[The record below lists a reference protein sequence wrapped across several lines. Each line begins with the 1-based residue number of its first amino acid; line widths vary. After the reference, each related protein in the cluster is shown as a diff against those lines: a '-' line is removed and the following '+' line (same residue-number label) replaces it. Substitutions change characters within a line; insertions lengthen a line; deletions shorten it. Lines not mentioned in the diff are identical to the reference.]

1 MSKLKDFGIAFDEKS
16 LGFNP
21 EELRGKYRAERD
33 KRIRTDGNNQYKE
46 TAGDFSKYVDDPYA
60 DKEFNRVPLTD
71 HSDVVIIG
79 GGFGGL
85 VSGARFREIGTEKIR
100 IIEKG
105 SDFGGTWY
113 WNRYPGAMCDVE
125 SYIYLPLLEE
135 MNYVPIEKYTHAPEI
150 LSYCKKLADHYDLY
164 KDACLQT
171 EVTEIKWDESS
182 AVWLINTN
190 RGDVMTAT
198 SVVMSNGPL
207 NRPKLPG
214 IEGINEFEGHTFHT
228 SRWDYDYTGGSSEGG
243 LIGLEN
249 KRVGIIGTG
258 ATAVQCIPHLGASA
272 KELFVFQR
280 TPSSIDIRNNR
291 ETDPEWVKN
300 LTPGWQKRRMENFNS
315 LVSGGLENEDMVGD
329 GWTEIYRNLTGM
341 LPPDGF
347 EQLSEKDMGLAT
359 ELADFKKMES
369 IRNRVDS
376 VVKDKETADALKPY
390 YRQFCKRPCFHD
402 EYLETYNRG
411 NVKLVDTR
419 GLGVDKITKNGVVV
433 DSKEYELDCLIFA
446 TGFEVGTSYTRR
458 SGYEVIG
465 KNDLKLS
472 DKWKDGPK
480 TFQGM
485 FSHGFPNCYF
495 LGVIQSALTTNFV
508 HLLMEQTK
516 HIAHVV
522 KYGAD
527 HNTKL
532 VEPTLEAEEEWVAL
546 IKRNAHR
553 GERFFAECTPGYYNN
568 EGNHDKSN
576 GFLSNAYGKGPV
588 AFFDLLQNWKKSGTY
603 DGLMINDRVE
613 EMG

>member
-79 GGFGGL
+79 GGLGGL

-402 EYLETYNRG
+402 EYLETYNRE
-411 NVKLVDTR
+411 NVKLVDTQ

-433 DSKEYELDCLIFA
+433 DGKEYELDCLIFA

-522 KYGAD
+522 KYGGD

-603 DGLMINDRVE
+603 EGLMINDRVE

>member
-1 MSKLKDFGIAFDEKS
+1 MSKLQDFGIAFDEKS

-21 EELRGKYRAERD
+21 EELREKYKTERD
-33 KRIRTDGNNQYKE
+33 KRIRQDGNSQYTE

-60 DKEFNRVPLTD
+60 DKEFNRAPLTD

-85 VSGARFREIGTEKIR
+85 VSGARFREIGTEKVR

-190 RGDVMTAT
+190 RGDAMTAT

-280 TPSSIDIRNNR
+280 TPSSIDVRNNR
-291 ETDPEWVKN
+291 KTDPEWVKN
-300 LTPGWQKRRMENFNS
+300 LVPGWQKRRMENFNS

-341 LPPDGF
+341 LPPEGF

-376 VVKDKETADALKPY
+376 VVEDKETADALKPY

-402 EYLETYNRG
+402 EYLETYNRE
-411 NVKLVDTR
+411 NVKLVDTQ

-433 DSKEYELDCLIFA
+433 DGKEYELDCLIFA

-508 HLLMEQTK
+508 HLLTEQTK

-522 KYGAD
+522 KYCEED
-527 HNTKL
+527 NTNL

-603 DGLMINDRVE
+603 EGLMIEPRK
-613 EMG
+613 

>member
-21 EELRGKYRAERD
+21 EELRGKYKAERD
-33 KRIRTDGNNQYKE
+33 KRIRMDGNNQYKE

-402 EYLETYNRG
+402 EYLETYNRE
-411 NVKLVDTR
+411 NVRLVDTQ

-433 DSKEYELDCLIFA
+433 DGKEYELDCLIFA

-522 KYGAD
+522 KYGGD

-603 DGLMINDRVE
+603 EGLMINDRVE

>member
-60 DKEFNRVPLTD
+60 DKEFSRVPLTD

-171 EVTEIKWDESS
+171 EVTEIKWDEGS

-214 IEGINEFEGHTFHT
+214 IEGINEFQGHTFHT

-291 ETDPEWVKN
+291 ETDPEWAKN
-300 LTPGWQKRRMENFNS
+300 LAPGWQKRRMENFNS

-402 EYLETYNRG
+402 EYLETYNRE
-411 NVKLVDTR
+411 NVRLVDTQ

-433 DSKEYELDCLIFA
+433 NGKEYELDCLIFA

-522 KYGAD
+522 KYGGD

-603 DGLMINDRVE
+603 EGLMINDRVE
-613 EMG
+613 EIR

>member
-1 MSKLKDFGIAFDEKS
+1 MTKLRDFGVSLDEKS

-21 EELRGKYRAERD
+21 EELRRKYKAERD
-33 KRIRTDGNNQYKE
+33 KRIRVDGNRQYKE

-60 DKEFNRVPLTD
+60 DKEFNRAQLSD

-164 KDACLQT
+164 RDACLQT
-171 EVTEIKWDESS
+171 EVTEIKWDARS
-182 AVWLINTN
+182 AVWVISTN
-190 RGDVMTAT
+190 RGDAMTAT

-228 SRWDYDYTGGSSEGG
+228 SRWDYDYTGGSSDGG
-243 LIGLEN
+243 LTGLKN

-272 KELFVFQR
+272 KQLFVFQR
-280 TPSSIDIRNNR
+280 TPSSIDVRNNR

-300 LTPGWQKRRMENFNS
+300 LAPGWQKRRMENFNS
-315 LVSGGLENEDMVGD
+315 LVSGGSENQDMVGD

-341 LPPDGF
+341 LPPEGF
-347 EQLSEKDMGLAT
+347 EKLSEKDMGLAT

-369 IRNRVDS
+369 IRNRVDA
-376 VVKDKETADALKPY
+376 VVNDKETADALKPY

-402 EYLETYNRG
+402 EYLETYNKD
-411 NVKLVDTR
+411 NVKLIDTQ

-433 DSKEYELDCLIFA
+433 NGTEYELDCLIFA
-446 TGFEVGTSYTRR
+446 TGFEVGTAYTRR

-472 DKWKDGPK
+472 DKWKDGPQ
-480 TFQGM
+480 TFHGM

-522 KYGAD
+522 KYCGED
-527 HNTKL
+527 NTKL
-532 VEPTLEAEEEWVAL
+532 VEPTLEAEQEWVTL

-588 AFFDLLQNWKKSGTY
+588 AFFDLLEDWKKSGTY
-603 DGLMINDRVE
+603 EGLMINERVE
-613 EMG
+613 EIR

>member
-228 SRWDYDYTGGSSEGG
+228 SRWDYDYTGGTSEGG

-402 EYLETYNRG
+402 EYLETYNRE
-411 NVKLVDTR
+411 NVRLVDTQ

-433 DSKEYELDCLIFA
+433 CGKEYELDCLIFA

-522 KYGAD
+522 KYGGD

-603 DGLMINDRVE
+603 EGLMIEPRK
-613 EMG
+613 

>member
-1 MSKLKDFGIAFDEKS
+1 MTKLRDFGVSLDEES

-21 EELRGKYRAERD
+21 EELRRKYKAERD
-33 KRIRTDGNNQYKE
+33 KRIRVDGNRQYKE

-60 DKEFNRVPLTD
+60 DKEFNRAQLSD

-164 KDACLQT
+164 RDACLQT
-171 EVTEIKWDESS
+171 EVTEIKWDARS
-182 AVWLINTN
+182 AVWVISTN
-190 RGDVMTAT
+190 RGDAMTAT

-228 SRWDYDYTGGSSEGG
+228 SRWDYDYTGGSSDGG
-243 LIGLEN
+243 LTGLKN

-272 KELFVFQR
+272 KQLFVFQR
-280 TPSSIDIRNNR
+280 TPSSIDVRNNR

-300 LTPGWQKRRMENFNS
+300 LAPGWQKRRMENFNS
-315 LVSGGLENEDMVGD
+315 LVSGGSENQDMVGD

-341 LPPDGF
+341 LPPEGF
-347 EQLSEKDMGLAT
+347 EKLSEKDMGLAT

-369 IRNRVDS
+369 IRNRVDA
-376 VVKDKETADALKPY
+376 VVNDKETADALKPY

-402 EYLETYNRG
+402 EYLETYNKD
-411 NVKLVDTR
+411 NVKLIDTQ

-433 DSKEYELDCLIFA
+433 DGTEYELDCLIFA
-446 TGFEVGTSYTRR
+446 TGFEVGTAYTRR

-472 DKWKDGPK
+472 DKWKDGPQ
-480 TFQGM
+480 TFHGM

-522 KYGAD
+522 KYCGED
-527 HNTKL
+527 NTKL
-532 VEPTLEAEEEWVAL
+532 VEPTLEAEQEWVTL

-588 AFFDLLQNWKKSGTY
+588 AFFDLLEDWKKSGTY
-603 DGLMINDRVE
+603 EGLMINERVE
-613 EMG
+613 EIR

>member
-1 MSKLKDFGIAFDEKS
+1 MSKLQDFGIAFDEKS

-21 EELRGKYRAERD
+21 EELREKYKTERD
-33 KRIRTDGNNQYKE
+33 KRIRQDGNSQYTE

-60 DKEFNRVPLTD
+60 DKEFNRAPLTD

-85 VSGARFREIGTEKIR
+85 VSGARFREIGTEKVR

-171 EVTEIKWDESS
+171 EVTEIKWDEGS

-280 TPSSIDIRNNR
+280 TPSSIDVRNNR
-291 ETDPEWVKN
+291 KTDPEWVKN
-300 LTPGWQKRRMENFNS
+300 LVPGWQKRRMENFNS

-341 LPPDGF
+341 LPPEGF

-376 VVKDKETADALKPY
+376 VVEDKETADALKPY

-402 EYLETYNRG
+402 EYLETYNRE
-411 NVKLVDTR
+411 NVKLVDTQ

-433 DSKEYELDCLIFA
+433 DGKEYELDCLIFA

-495 LGVIQSALTTNFV
+495 LGVIQSALSTNFV
-508 HLLMEQTK
+508 HLLTEQTK

-522 KYGAD
+522 KYCEED
-527 HNTKL
+527 NTNL

-603 DGLMINDRVE
+603 EGLMIEPRK
-613 EMG
+613 

>member
-171 EVTEIKWDESS
+171 EVTEIKWDEGS

-214 IEGINEFEGHTFHT
+214 IEGINEFQGHTFHT

-291 ETDPEWVKN
+291 ETDPEWAKN
-300 LTPGWQKRRMENFNS
+300 LAPGWQKRRMENFNS

-402 EYLETYNRG
+402 EYLETYNRE
-411 NVKLVDTR
+411 NVKLVDTQ

-433 DSKEYELDCLIFA
+433 DGKEYELDCLIFA

-522 KYGAD
+522 KYGGD

-603 DGLMINDRVE
+603 EGLMINDRVE
-613 EMG
+613 EIR

>member
-1 MSKLKDFGIAFDEKS
+1 MSKLQDFGIAFDEKS

-21 EELRGKYRAERD
+21 EELREKYKTERD
-33 KRIRTDGNNQYKE
+33 KRIRQDGNSQYTE

-60 DKEFNRVPLTD
+60 DKEFNRAPLTD

-85 VSGARFREIGTEKIR
+85 VSGARFREIGTEKVR

-171 EVTEIKWDESS
+171 EVTEIKWDEGS

-190 RGDVMTAT
+190 RGDFMTAT

-280 TPSSIDIRNNR
+280 TPSSIDVRNNR
-291 ETDPEWVKN
+291 KTDPEWVKN
-300 LTPGWQKRRMENFNS
+300 LVPGWQKRRMENFNS

-341 LPPDGF
+341 LPPEGF

-376 VVKDKETADALKPY
+376 VVEDKETADALKPY

-402 EYLETYNRG
+402 EYLETYNRE
-411 NVKLVDTR
+411 NVKLVDTQ

-433 DSKEYELDCLIFA
+433 DGKEYELDCLIFA

-508 HLLMEQTK
+508 HLLTEQTK

-522 KYGAD
+522 KYCEED
-527 HNTKL
+527 NTNL

-603 DGLMINDRVE
+603 EGLMIEPRK
-613 EMG
+613 

>member
-171 EVTEIKWDESS
+171 EVTEIKWDEGS

-214 IEGINEFEGHTFHT
+214 IEGINEFQGHTFHT

-243 LIGLEN
+243 LIGLQN

-402 EYLETYNRG
+402 EYLETYNRE
-411 NVKLVDTR
+411 NVRLVDTQ

-433 DSKEYELDCLIFA
+433 NGKEYELDCLIFA

-522 KYGAD
+522 KYGGD

-603 DGLMINDRVE
+603 EGLMINDRVE
-613 EMG
+613 EIR

>member
-1 MSKLKDFGIAFDEKS
+1 MSKLQDFGIAFDEKS

-21 EELRGKYRAERD
+21 EELREKYKTERD
-33 KRIRTDGNNQYKE
+33 KRIRQDGNSQYTE

-60 DKEFNRVPLTD
+60 DKEFNRAPLTD

-85 VSGARFREIGTEKIR
+85 VSGARFREIGTEKVR

-171 EVTEIKWDESS
+171 EVTEIKWDEGS

-280 TPSSIDIRNNR
+280 TPSSIDVRNNR
-291 ETDPEWVKN
+291 KTDPEWVKN
-300 LTPGWQKRRMENFNS
+300 LVPGWQKRRMENFNS

-341 LPPDGF
+341 LPPEGF

-376 VVKDKETADALKPY
+376 VVEDKETADALKPY

-402 EYLETYNRG
+402 KYLETYNRE
-411 NVKLVDTR
+411 NVKLVDTQ

-433 DSKEYELDCLIFA
+433 DGKEYELDCLIFA

-522 KYGAD
+522 KYCEED
-527 HNTKL
+527 NTNL

-603 DGLMINDRVE
+603 EGLMIEPRK
-613 EMG
+613 

>member
-60 DKEFNRVPLTD
+60 DKEFSRVPLTD

-228 SRWDYDYTGGSSEGG
+228 SRWDYDYTGGTSEGG

-291 ETDPEWVKN
+291 ETDPEWAKN
-300 LTPGWQKRRMENFNS
+300 LAPGWQKRRMENFNS

-402 EYLETYNRG
+402 EYLETYNRE
-411 NVKLVDTR
+411 NVRLVDTQ

-433 DSKEYELDCLIFA
+433 NGKEYELDCLIFA

-522 KYGAD
+522 KYGGD

-603 DGLMINDRVE
+603 EGLMINDRVE
-613 EMG
+613 EIR